1 MTHWLQI
8 GGMKVSQKAEDRQW
22 NNLQQYLSDYSE
34 SKATVYYKETGDIF
48 CRIVKLECNQ
58 NYRDLDLYCN
68 GGDGSVRHL
77 DYKPKDL
84 ALSKLQLDYFVNRSK
99 REAV

>member
-8 GGMKVSQKAEDRQW
+8 GGTRVSQKAEDRQW
-22 NNLQQYLSDYSE
+22 NNLQEYLSDYPE
-34 SKATVYYKETGDIF
+34 SKATIYLKETGDLF
-48 CRIVKLECNQ
+48 CKIVKLECNQ

-68 GGDGSVRHL
+68 GGDGSAKHL
-77 DYKPKDL
+77 NHKPNDL
-84 ALSKLQLDYFVNRSK
+84 VLCKLQIDYFINRK